1 MPNPGPTRLPM
12 VVASSVVRSAYQGE
26 SHGGV
31 YLVDLEAG
39 SVEQVLD
46 WSEGSISWEGRGG
59 DRGLRGIAFH
69 GPHVYLAA
77 SDEIFVF
84 DERFGKIGSFRNPYL
99 KHCHE
104 IDVRGDRLFATS
116 TGFDSVLEYDLSTE
130 RFVQGYTLRFARI
143 WKARRKLRIRPR
155 PTFSAFDPN
164 GPLGPEPGDTCHI
177 NNVVATDDGLFA
189 SGTGLEDIWHIGEDG
204 LSRAARIA
212 YGSHNARLFRDG
224 ALLNHTN
231 TDCVAFMDRG
241 GETLRSWATPRFSL
255 DELEHAD
262 LPEDL
267 ARQSFGRGLAVV
279 SDDLFV
285 AGSSPATVTAYGFD
299 SPEPLARVTLTKD
312 VRNAVH
318 GLEVWPFSS

>member
-1 MPNPGPTRLPM
+1 MPGSGSLPT
-12 VVASSVVRSAYQGE
+12 VVASSVVRSSYQGE

-31 YLVDLEAG
+31 YLVDLNSG

-69 GPHVYLAA
+69 GSNIYLAA

-84 DERFGKIGSFRNPYL
+84 DADFVHLGSFRNPYL

-104 IDVRGDRLFATS
+104 IDIRGNRLYATS
-116 TGFDSVLEYDLSTE
+116 TGSDSILEFDLSSE
-130 RFVQGYTLRFARI
+130 RFVRGYCLRFSPI
-143 WKARRKLRIRPR
+143 WRARRRLRVHPR
-155 PTFSAFDPN
+155 PSFSVFDPT
-164 GPLGPEPGDTCHI
+164 GPLGPGPADTCHI
-177 NNVVATDDGLFA
+177 NNVVADDEGLLV
-189 SGTGLEDIWHIGEDG
+189 SGTGLEDIWRIQGAS

-224 ALLNHTN
+224 ALLNHTK
-231 TDCVAFMDRG
+231 TDRVAFMDRG
-241 GETLRSWATPRFSL
+241 GTLLRSWAIPRFER
-255 DELEHAD
+255 DELDNAD

-285 AGSSPATVTAYGFD
+285 AGSSPATVTAYAFD
-299 SPEPLARVTLTKD
+299 STEALVHVNLTKD

-318 GLEVWPFSS
+318 GLEVWPFS